1 VFRIAKTWKDQDIL
15 QIMNGT
21 PRQWNVA
28 YIDDDFL
35 CRIKMAQQLRERIG
49 KWDYMKL
56 KSSCTTKEMVTR
68 LKR

>member
-1 VFRIAKTWKDQDIL
+1 
-15 QIMNGT
+15 MNGT
-21 PRQWNVA
+21 PKQWNVA
-28 YIDDDFL
+28 CIDDDFL

-56 KSSCTTKEMVTR
+56 KGSCTTKEMVTR